1 MKRSTHANETGDKAP
16 AAGLTPI
23 GRDLIGGVPIAL
35 EARLGKATMSV
46 KDLFAL
52 TDGSVVQLE
61 AGLADHAELYFNDAL
76 VARGEIV
83 AVGDNYAIR
92 IVDVAPEA

>member
-1 MKRSTHANETGDKAP
+1 MKRSTGASEKDEQAQ

-35 EARLGKATMSV
+35 EARLGKATLSV

-52 TDGSVVQLE
+52 ADGSVVKLDS
-61 AGLADHAELYFNDAL
+61 GLADHAELYFNDAL